1 MAREAD
7 YNYVW
12 VPIDR
17 SLEFDDDKA
26 NAFINEVYGVNY
38 GYEVILTG

>member
-17 SLEFDDDKA
+17 SLEFDDDRA
-26 NAFINEVYGVNY
+26 NEFINEVYGVNY
-38 GYEVILTG
+38 GY